1 MLPYDAADHY
11 ADPLIRRVF
20 KDTWE
25 AQHAAV
31 GEGPKQ
37 ERGES

>member
-1 MLPYDAADHY
+1 MLPYDAADQY
-11 ADPLIRRVF
+11 ADAFIHRVF
-20 KDTWE
+20 KDTRE

-31 GEGPKQ
+31 GEGPEH